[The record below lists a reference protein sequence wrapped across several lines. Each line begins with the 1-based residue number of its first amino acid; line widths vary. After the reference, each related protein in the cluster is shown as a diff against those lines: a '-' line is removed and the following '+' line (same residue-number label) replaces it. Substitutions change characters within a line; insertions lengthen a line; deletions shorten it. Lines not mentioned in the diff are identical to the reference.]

1 MIIGDDLHQA
11 VLNADLDIPVLEV
24 EVHAGYRD
32 NTKGVILTLEAAKDK
47 GIIDEAEFQRQKSLL
62 EKATE
67 VERLYGAASSEYLAP
82 ERGDLKYEAAARLLQ
97 LIREGKRGLNILNA
111 KKETAYMFAD
121 ITAAVAEVAG
131 DQVDTLANLDD
142 QVGLPKVRRDAG
154 NIARDLAERNVDF
167 KLIGGL
173 DEYPVT
179 GEAVS
184 RLALRRHYDF
194 AVISGV
200 PHALPVSALQGLEIF
215 SITNGPRQVKP
226 LRDLGHQHV
235 TVELDLHPKTM
246 GVTSLVE
253 SEFGATLRALNKAKA
268 KEEIA
273 LKRVKIFFQKALGSS
288 VSSAY
293 MTKPNGTDDAYAG
306 HGDLGDHSELFSAG
320 LSGQLQDPDVLI
332 YVRGRHGDAQ
342 IFHLS
347 SRSSF
352 PLRSSLFLRSSFCF
366 RELFFSVS
374 LVPSLIP
381 QEERIRE

>member
-1 MIIGDDLHQA
+1 VAALYTLRDLGAEVVILHGPSGCCFKHARLLEEDGVRVLTTALDEAGFVFGGQQALTRLLKRAMDMFHPGLMAVSGTCSSMIIGDDLHQA
-11 VLNADLDIPVLEV
+11 VLNADLGIPVLEV

-32 NTKGVILTLEAAKDK
+32 NTKGVILTLEAAKDI
-47 GIIDEAEFQRQKSLL
+47 GIIDEAEFLRQKTLL

-82 ERGDLKYEAAARLLQ
+82 ERGDLKFEAAGRLLQ

-142 QVGLPKVRRDAG
+142 RVGLPKVRRDAG
-154 NIARDLAERNVDF
+154 NVARDLRERNVDF

-179 GEAVS
+179 GDAVTRQAS
-184 RLALRRHYDF
+184 TGHYDF

-200 PHALPVSALQGLEIF
+200 PHALPVSALRGMEIF
-215 SITNGPRQVKP
+215 SITNGPRQVRP

-235 TVELDLHPKTM
+235 LVEIDLHPKTM

-268 KEEIA
+268 KGEM
-273 LKRVKIFFQKALGSS
+273 L
-288 VSSAY
+288 
-293 MTKPNGTDDAYAG
+293 
-306 HGDLGDHSELFSAG
+306 
-320 LSGQLQDPDVLI
+320 
-332 YVRGRHGDAQ
+332 
-342 IFHLS
+342 
-347 SRSSF
+347 
-352 PLRSSLFLRSSFCF
+352 
-366 RELFFSVS
+366 
-374 LVPSLIP
+374 
-381 QEERIRE
+381 